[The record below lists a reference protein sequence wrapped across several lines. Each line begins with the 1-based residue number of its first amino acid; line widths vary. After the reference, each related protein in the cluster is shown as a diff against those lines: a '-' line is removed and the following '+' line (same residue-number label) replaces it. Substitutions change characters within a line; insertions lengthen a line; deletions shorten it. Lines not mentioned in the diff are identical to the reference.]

1 MQKLL
6 HKIKLFDIII
16 ISFFLVII
24 LSVSWLLLRTKKQL
38 KIVIK
43 VTDVNTVD
51 YKKKDSAEAWFAS
64 LLYTGL
70 EQKDALGNVTAKI
83 IESKTYDAPLGRKNV
98 YLTLLINSVFSP
110 GTRQYT
116 YNGRNILIGAP
127 IQLLMDK
134 VSVGGFVTDVD
145 GFKRPY
151 EQKKLIITVQFFDL
165 VGQQVTGLTGVLP
178 YIPDSINIGD
188 TEKDSLG
195 NNIITVIK
203 KEVEEAK
210 KVTTTANGE
219 VLLRRDPVRK
229 DMYLTLEVKAN
240 RIGDRYFLFD
250 DQPLLVDQPLGL
262 NFEKVTV
269 YPIITKIDEAK

>member
-16 ISFFLVII
+16 ISLFLVII
-24 LSVSWLLLRTKKQL
+24 LSVSWLLLRTKKEL

-51 YKKKDSAEAWFAS
+51 YKKKDSAEAWFAN
-64 LLYTGL
+64 LLYAGL

-83 IESKTYDAPLGRKNV
+83 TEVKTYDAPLGRKNV
-98 YLTLLINSVFSP
+98 YLTLLINSVFCP

-151 EQKKLIITVQFFDL
+151 EQKKLIITVQFFDF
-165 VGQQVTGLTGVLP
+165 GQQITGLTGVLP

-210 KVTTTANGE
+210 KVTTTADGE

-240 RIGDRYFLFD
+240 RIDDRYFLFD